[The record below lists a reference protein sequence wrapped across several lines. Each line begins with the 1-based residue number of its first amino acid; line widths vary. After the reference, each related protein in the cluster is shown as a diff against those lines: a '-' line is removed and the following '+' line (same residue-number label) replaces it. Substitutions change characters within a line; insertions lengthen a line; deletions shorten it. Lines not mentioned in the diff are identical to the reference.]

1 MSAGGGGWGNP
12 LDRDPEQVRRD
23 LRDEWISADAAR
35 NVFGIVVK
43 DDLERSLDVAATEQL
58 RAELR
63 KTERP
68 MIEPTIPAAGTW
80 TKENMR
86 PGDRYLEA
94 PTIAR
99 NFSDMP
105 KEA

>member
-1 MSAGGGGWGNP
+1 M
-12 LDRDPEQVRRD
+12 
-23 LRDEWISADAAR
+23 
-35 NVFGIVVK
+35 FGVVVK

-63 KTERP
+63 RNERP
-68 MIEPTIPAAGTW
+68 MIEPTTPAAGTW
-80 TKENMR
+80 TQQNMR

-99 NFSDMP
+99 NFSDTP
-105 KEA
+105 QET